1 METAVVQ
8 APKSKRVKTQHVITN
23 DDHHTELY
31 DTRMTRQEQ
40 LLYEFQKAAEEAQT
54 SEYGLR
60 KMSYG
65 YLIFEIWDNKWR
77 RRLHFEPT
85 DIETERSRER
95 GIDSTNTESD
105 SLITQLTSELEALR
119 QQNQHMQSQM
129 AEATGAVE
137 ERNNYIAVKESETK
151 ALQEKVESQRKDIRK
166 YKSSLKQHKQD
177 ERSMEA
183 IYSIVRQL
191 TGTDVEIVSQNS
203 QGQQLF
209 LCKQTGKNGTVR
221 YHLGLDG
228 AESPDF
234 AYQII
239 TETDEDKKVAKL
251 LPEYLRGS
259 ITFARKEVSTV
270 ILQQIYSSSSFILT
284 QAISFFNKIS
294 VTLAKK

>member
-1 METAVVQ
+1 MANLFKRRGESIGGGHAKVETAVVQ

-54 SEYGLR
+54 
-60 KMSYG
+60 K
-65 YLIFEIWDNKWR
+65 
-77 RRLHFEPT
+77 
-85 DIETERSRER
+85 
-95 GIDSTNTESD
+95 SD

-259 ITFARKEVSTV
+259 ITFARKE
-270 ILQQIYSSSSFILT
+270 
-284 QAISFFNKIS
+284 AISFFNKIS